1 MPFKQILCAVDF
13 SRDSLE
19 AFRAAAEIARLHS
32 GRLHLFHV
40 VEAQPAAPAEVTL
53 EILQRANIAMEGLVA
68 SEQSSLEGLTV
79 STEVG
84 SGLAFREI
92 ADKAREWRADLVSLG
107 SKGHNLLEELVVGG
121 TAEAVL
127 KEAPCSVLVVR
138 QRERGI

>member
-1 MPFKQILCAVDF
+1 MPFKRILCAVDF

-19 AFRAAAEIARLHS
+19 AFRAATEIARPHS

-40 VEAQPAAPAEVTL
+40 VEAQPAAPPEVTL
-53 EILQRANIAMEGLVA
+53 EILQRANTAMEGLVA

-79 STEVG
+79 TTEVG

-92 ADKAREWRADLVSLG
+92 VDKAREWRADLVSLG
-107 SKGHNLLEELVVGG
+107 SKGHDLFEELVVGG

-127 KEAPCSVLVVR
+127 KEAPCSVLVLR
-138 QRERGI
+138 R

>member
-19 AFRAAAEIARLHS
+19 AVRAAAEIARLHS
-32 GRLHLFHV
+32 ARLHLFHV
-40 VEAQPAAPAEVTL
+40 VEAQPAASAKVTL
-53 EILQRANIAMEGLVA
+53 EILRRANTAMEGLVT
-68 SEQSSLEGLTV
+68 SEQSSLGDLTV
-79 STEVG
+79 TTEVG

-92 ADKAREWRADLVSLG
+92 VDKGREWRADLLCLG
-107 SKGHNLLEELVVGG
+107 SKGHNLFEERVVGG

-138 QRERGI
+138 R